1 VKETFERA
9 MSFLDDG
16 IDARER
22 EREAER
28 RSVEAAAATER
39 ERLEH
44 QAQVQHMRAEAAQR
58 LTHRTKLAALAWAWI
73 AVIAIGL
80 GVYGWLSAH
89 RAEVEAN
96 AARVAEQAAAD
107 AKVVAEGQRTQ
118 AEIQR
123 EKAAAAGDAATAA
136 ERLALAQR
144 AEALKQQTEAL
155 KQKHAADT
163 ERVAA
168 QVQGAVAVR
177 ERGEAV
183 RESAAAAAQETIA
196 NAQRHVAEQQRSAV
210 FMQSGREA
218 LLSGDDDNASVLL
231 AAAYTQDP
239 KNPALALILR
249 QALDKLKIRAATFA
263 AEDGAISALAFNP
276 VDQHQ
281 IATASDDGSALWDT
295 SGRLLH
301 RFDDQEVITA
311 LAFDPAGH
319 HLVTAGADGSAKIR
333 DLAGITPASARPP
346 IELKG
351 HTRRINS
358 VVFSHDGSHVLTAG
372 SDGKV
377 RVWATSSGELVGD
390 FSGGAPTAYDARFTP
405 DDKLIVIGASDG
417 TVRVLDARSG
427 SVVESLPVAQNSA
440 VLHVTVAAGGRRIAA
455 GTVDG
460 SVLIYDI
467 VAKKQ
472 LGLRHDDAGTINA
485 VSFDAAG
492 AHLLTA
498 SDTGS
503 ALLIDVASGGSKP
516 LAPSTGSDVAA
527 NVAAVQCALFSPDG
541 NWIATTYAD
550 GMVRLWTSAGAPVAG
565 FGRGGRAVA
574 AAFDASGDTLVTGGA
589 NGRAALWHPPI
600 LLVRADA
607 AQTGAIDAISIDR
620 KGRLLL
626 TASRDGT
633 ATLWRLG
640 DTLTRVRTLAHA
652 PGVAWVIAANFN
664 AEGTRIITAGGS
676 AVKVWNINGSLLETV
691 APSAANKRF
700 SDAAFVGDKLLVAE
714 RTFPQGN
721 QAGTK
726 DHWRLLSPDG
736 KSTLIVQPDWENEIR
751 KVEVSPDRHVL
762 TLTSLGET
770 SYDALRPNAKPAYNS
785 YVTATAVSQEHP
797 YYAVG
802 WANGQVGLEN
812 PGRDSYTFTGGEG
825 RVTAMSFSLDDRW
838 LASAGA
844 DDHFGKVWDVEQR
857 RLHAT
862 LKGHLGEITSITFS
876 PGAAALVL
884 TTSADGTAKLW
895 DRDTGGQ
902 LASVSVPGS
911 QVRSAQFTPDAGDV
925 IIGAANG
932 GVYVWR
938 VGGTPPSAK
947 TTARAVLA
955 ASVRSGNNTDLL
967 LSQALQTLEAAAKAG
982 R

>member
-1 VKETFERA
+1 MKETFERA

-276 VDQHQ
+276 IDQHQ
-281 IATASDDGSALWDT
+281 IATAGDDGSALWDT

-377 RVWATSSGELVGD
+377 RLWATSSGELVGD

-405 DDKLIVIGASDG
+405 DDKLIVVGASDG

-503 ALLIDVASGGSKP
+503 ALVIDVASGASKP

-565 FGRGGRAVA
+565 FGRGGRTVA

-589 NGRAALWHPPI
+589 DGRAALWHPPI

-691 APSAANKRF
+691 APSAANKLF

-736 KSTLIVQPDWENEIR
+736 KSTLVVQPDWENEIR
-751 KVEVSPDRHVL
+751 KVEISPDRHVL

-797 YYAVG
+797 YYALG

-844 DDHFGKVWDVEQR
+844 DDHFGKVWDIEQR

-947 TTARAVLA
+947 KTARAVLA